1 MKSKTTAA
9 LLALFMSMPAWA
21 QMVSH
26 TAPSNTQVIGPNS
39 GQSFTATATTQIS
52 RISVRPKS
60 AFNGNLLI
68 YNGSA
73 GSGAIGAMGSPAYS
87 QAGVS
92 LAATTST
99 GPLRDIALTTPFPVT
114 AGNTY
119 TFILQGTNDFF
130 ISPGNPY
137 AGGGILFNYAD
148 LTYQSAFDFN
158 FQVWAE
164 LPQAITFSSTVP
176 AAAKVGD
183 SYTVT
188 ATGGA
193 SGNPVVFSIDPS
205 TSAVCSIAGATVSL
219 TGVGTCTINAN
230 QAGGNASGTD
240 YSAAPQVQQSF
251 AVAARPLPVA
261 TADSYSTAMNT
272 PLTEAAPGVL
282 GNDSSPLALPLTA
295 VLVAGPASGSLTL
308 NSNGSFTYAPSTG
321 FTGTDTFTYSAFDG
335 FGTPPTTVTI
345 TVTAPV
351 VPVTPAAPA
360 SIPTLSEW
368 GLFALSSLL
377 ALFAV
382 GRVRRNQA

>member
-1 MKSKTTAA
+1 MPWPTVPRFWLSISWRPVVESGHGDPSPF
-9 LLALFMSMPAWA
+9 LLPLDLAFQLCAD
-21 QMVSH
+21 
-26 TAPSNTQVIGPNS
+26 APQTV
-39 GQSFTATATTQIS
+39 
-52 RISVRPKS
+52 
-60 AFNGNLLI
+60 AF
-68 YNGSA
+68 
-73 GSGAIGAMGSPAYS
+73 
-87 QAGVS
+87 
-92 LAATTST
+92 TST
-99 GPLRDIALTTPFPVT
+99 TP
-114 AGNTY
+114 
-119 TFILQGTNDFF
+119 I
-130 ISPGNPY
+130 
-137 AGGGILFNYAD
+137 
-148 LTYQSAFDFN
+148 
-158 FQVWAE
+158 
-164 LPQAITFSSTVP
+164 
-176 AAAKVGD
+176 AAKVGD
-183 SYTVT
+183 SYA

-193 SGNPVVFSIDPS
+193 SGNPVLFSIDPS
-205 TSAVCSIAGATVSL
+205 ASAVCSIAGATVSL

-295 VLVAGPASGSLTL
+295 VLVAGPASCSLTL

-368 GLFALSSLL
+368 GLLALSSLL